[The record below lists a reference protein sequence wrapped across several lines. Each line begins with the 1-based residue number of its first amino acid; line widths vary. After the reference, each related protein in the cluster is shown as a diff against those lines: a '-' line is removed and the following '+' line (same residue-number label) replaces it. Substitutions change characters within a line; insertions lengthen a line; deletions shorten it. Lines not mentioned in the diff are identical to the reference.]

1 MEFSPENIIDQEFK
15 LSYRYYSG
23 GERFLFLFHG
33 YGQTTDIFQT
43 FIESVKPY
51 FTVIAI
57 DLFFHGASEMI
68 QHHKDY
74 ISIAAWNGLF
84 EKILKKHSINTFSLL
99 SFSIGSRFVFSVME
113 TFQSRIERIVL
124 IAPDGFGNNFWF
136 RISTSNVVCRGV
148 FKLVLTYPA
157 LIRWPGKLLQLLG
170 MINAYT
176 YRFIQKS
183 LQLKSERER
192 IYNTWVYF
200 RKLKI
205 TSPDFERIIQQSL
218 IPLLFVTG
226 EADELVAG
234 TEIKK
239 ISNRLHAPHIELP
252 LAHAKMIQALEL
264 DAVKQFL
271 ITDR

>member
-33 YGQTTDIFQT
+33 YGQSADIFQT
-43 FIESVKPY
+43 FIESVKPD

-57 DLFFHGASEMI
+57 DLFFHGSSEVI
-68 QHHKDY
+68 QQQQNY

-84 EKILKKHSINTFSLL
+84 DKILKKHSITCFSLL
-99 SFSIGSRFVFSVME
+99 SFSIGSRFIFSVMQM
-113 TFQSRIERIVL
+113 FQKQIERIVL

-136 RISTSNVVCRGV
+136 RLSTSNVLCRYI
-148 FKLVLTYPA
+148 FKCVLTHPP
-157 LIRWPGKLLQLLG
+157 LILWPGKLLQLFG

-205 TSPDFERIIQQSL
+205 ASPDFEYIIQQEL

-226 EADELVAG
+226 ESDELVAG
-234 TEIKK
+234 AEIKK
-239 ISNRLHAPHIELP
+239 ISNRLHVPHIELP

-264 DAVKQFL
+264 EAVKQFL
-271 ITDR
+271 IADR

>member
-1 MEFSPENIIDQEFK
+1 MEFSPENIIEQDFK

-33 YGQTTDIFQT
+33 YGQSAAIFQT
-43 FIESVKPY
+43 FIESVKPQ
-51 FTVIAI
+51 FTIIAI
-57 DLFFHGASEMI
+57 DLFFHGSSEVI
-68 QHHKDY
+68 QQQQNH
-74 ISIAAWNGLF
+74 ISIATWNGLF
-84 EKILKKHSINTFSLL
+84 DKILKKHSIDTFSLL
-99 SFSIGSRFVFSVME
+99 SFSIGSRFIFSVMQ
-113 TFQSRIERIVL
+113 TFQKQIERIVL

-136 RISTSNVVCRGV
+136 RLSTSNVLCRGI

-157 LIRWPGKLLQLLG
+157 LILWPGKLLELLG

-183 LQLKSERER
+183 LKLKSERER
-192 IYNTWVYF
+192 IYNTWIYF

-205 TSPDFERIIQQSL
+205 SSSDFERIIQQCL

-234 TEIKK
+234 AEIKK
-239 ISNRLHAPHIELP
+239 ISSRLQAKYIELP
-252 LAHAKMIQALEL
+252 LAHAKMIQALDL
-264 DAVKQFL
+264 DAVRKFL
-271 ITDR
+271 IADR